1 MNKKRRVI
9 YLVVTYCLMAIFYP
23 LILNAAGNDDDKSVI
38 DCLSR
43 YKKGYE
49 ENNYQLIG
57 SCLYPPM
64 DEMILSQGSL
74 VKSKQSLL
82 EIVKKKWGDQFV
94 KERRLSVLGLD
105 PFSTIL
111 EIEYTNIKVE
121 GNRASAD
128 SVKKMINGNRNG
140 SQVLAKAN
148 GKWYIVGKEGLPNY
162 SEQTL
167 QQMKYGVN
175 IIRGHA
181 NLIHNLGKK
190 VIAGKMNKDEFIEN
204 LIHAET
210 NFQSKI
216 RSLQGR

>member
-9 YLVVTYCLMAIFYP
+9 FIVVTYCLMAIFYP
-23 LILNAAGNDDDKSVI
+23 LILNAAENDDKSVR

-49 ENNYQLIG
+49 ENNYQLIA

-74 VKSKQSLL
+74 VKSKQTLL

-94 KERRLSVLGLD
+94 KERKLSVLGLD

-128 SVKKMINGNRNG
+128 SVKKMINGNRTG
-140 SQVLAKAN
+140 IQFLAKAN
-148 GKWYIVGKEGLPNY
+148 GKWYVAGKEGLPDY
-162 SEQTL
+162 SEQKL
-167 QQMKYGVN
+167 QQINYGV
-175 IIRGHA
+175 IIFRDYS
-181 NLIHNLGKK
+181 NLIDNFGKK
-190 VIAGKMNKDEFIEN
+190 VIAGKMNRDEFMNN
-204 LIHAET
+204 LIQAET

-216 RSLQGR
+216 KSLQGR